1 MRQLAIGNDLGST
14 REMLNDLR
22 FGLRMLS
29 KSRTFTTV
37 AVLSLALGIGANT
50 AIFQLLNAVR
60 LKNLP
65 LPRVQEIA
73 QVRLRASDWEF
84 TRGNK
89 GLSGY
94 APVHNPLWG
103 QVRQRQ
109 EGFSGTAAWG
119 VGRFNLAQGGE
130 VRPARGLWVSGDFFN
145 VLGVQPEVG
154 RVFNKEDDVR
164 GCAAPGVV
172 ISHGFW
178 QSEFGGSPDVVGRK
192 LTLSDQQLPVIGVA
206 ESNFFGLEVG
216 RSFDVAVPIC
226 TDAIFSGVNQRLDS
240 GTNWW
245 LMITGRLKPGW
256 TTAQASAQLSS
267 ISPEIFQST
276 LPSNY
281 PKESINNYLNSK
293 VEVVDGASGYS
304 MLRQSYEGPLW
315 LLLAIAGLV
324 LLITCANLA
333 NLLLARASTREREI
347 AVRQAVGASRLRIV
361 RPFFVEALFLSILG
375 TLVGAGLAQAL
386 SRFLIASIGTT
397 REAVFLD
404 VTPDLRV
411 LGFAA
416 GIASL
421 TCIFFGLTPALRA
434 TRVS

>member
-1 MRQLAIGNDLGST
+1 
-14 REMLNDLR
+14 
-22 FGLRMLS
+22 
-29 KSRTFTTV
+29 
-37 AVLSLALGIGANT
+37 
-50 AIFQLLNAVR
+50 
-60 LKNLP
+60 
-65 LPRVQEIA
+65 
-73 QVRLRASDWEF
+73 
-84 TRGNK
+84 
-89 GLSGY
+89 
-94 APVHNPLWG
+94 
-103 QVRQRQ
+103 
-109 EGFSGTAAWG
+109 
-119 VGRFNLAQGGE
+119 
-130 VRPARGLWVSGDFFN
+130 N
-145 VLGVQPEVG
+145 VLGVRPEVG

-164 GCAAPGVV
+164 GCTAPGVV

-178 QSEFGGSPDVVGRK
+178 QSEFGGTPDVVGRK

-216 RSFDVAVPIC
+216 RSFYVAFPLWNHAV
-226 TDAIFSGVNQRLDS
+226 FSGVNQRLDS

-267 ISPEIFQST
+267 ISPEIFQTT

-304 MLRQSYEGPLW
+304 MLRQNYEGSLW

-347 AVRQAVGASRLRIV
+347 AVRQAVGASRFRIV
-361 RPFFVEALFLSILG
+361 RQLLVETVLLAFIGTAL
-375 TLVGAGLAQAL
+375 GAVLAQVL
-386 SRFLIASIGTT
+386 SRFLVASIGTA
-397 REAVFLD
+397 RDLVFLD
-404 VTPDLRV
+404 LTPDFRV

-416 GIASL
+416 GWGCAAS
-421 TCIFFGLTPALRA
+421 F
-434 TRVS
+434 